1 MSQTN
6 KSVDHGQNT
15 PGFPNTTRDTFM
27 NKYTCVQELILRLF
41 RDVSLGRLCSNSL
54 IASATTTSRNLTP
67 APGVVRLHVNGFYFS
82 TTARRVTSTTLVPHL
97 YVNRPLKV
105 HLITNT
111 SSNFKS
117 ANFNYEPQ
125 KILDRNHFMEAK
137 VFHRSAELSRVT
149 GYNLNHMC

>member
-67 APGVVRLHVNGFYFS
+67 APGVVRFLVNAFIFRPRLGG
-82 TTARRVTSTTLVPHL
+82 LPHLPGVPHL
-97 YVNRPLKV
+97 HVNRPLLDS
-105 HLITNT
+105 HLTHYNQAIPKCHDT
-111 SSNFKS
+111 
-117 ANFNYEPQ
+117 
-125 KILDRNHFMEAK
+125 LR
-137 VFHRSAELSRVT
+137 LS
-149 GYNLNHMC
+149 